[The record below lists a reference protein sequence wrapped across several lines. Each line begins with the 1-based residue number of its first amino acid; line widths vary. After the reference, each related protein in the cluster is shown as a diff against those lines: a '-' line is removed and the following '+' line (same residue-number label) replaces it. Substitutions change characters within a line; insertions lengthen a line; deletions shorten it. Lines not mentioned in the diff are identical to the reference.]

1 MPLLRRCSCA
11 CLVVGCEPASPIIG
25 RTGGTSSRHATHQR
39 GQLGTSRT
47 PKNNFLGIRLTRL
60 HLLRRL
66 TSCHRHGPQR
76 SDSDQSGCGGADAA
90 QHVCRLLA
98 CSSPL
103 AYRGASYG
111 GPQLRAHAP
120 PRRRQPEQGCG
131 HGSRASEAAAAD
143 ARASKALSAARAMA
157 VEAQARGGAA
167 SGSGR
172 SSLEGVTTS
181 MDGSAMSDSSTFDAD
196 GRCHSPG
203 SFPAHAGV
211 CARAS
216 ADMEIDSSCGRGE
229 GAHDRTLALGH
240 PIDSDAQAAARTS
253 DGGGGPRIACRA
265 GSLRSMCTDLH
276 DMGTLLGAPSDSLAE
291 SDEVRAWLAA
301 LGRDFFGFLG
311 CLPPETLSLSLAY
324 F

>member
-1 MPLLRRCSCA
+1 MPANARLLCR
-11 CLVVGCEPASPIIG
+11 
-25 RTGGTSSRHATHQR
+25 
-39 GQLGTSRT
+39 
-47 PKNNFLGIRLTRL
+47 
-60 HLLRRL
+60 
-66 TSCHRHGPQR
+66 RHGTQR
-76 SDSDQSGCGGADAA
+76 SDSEQSECGGADAA

-120 PRRRQPEQGCG
+120 ARRRQPEQGCG
-131 HGSRASEAAAAD
+131 AGSRASEAAAAD

-172 SSLEGVTTS
+172 SSLEGVATS

-203 SFPAHAGV
+203 SFPVHAGI
-211 CARAS
+211 CARPS

-240 PIDSDAQAAARTS
+240 PSDSDAQAVARAS
-253 DGGGGPRIACRA
+253 GGGCSGSLRTASRA

-291 SDEVRAWLAA
+291 SDDVRARFAFCSAIQTQLSWNSVTTSHHCFMCAMAVPKGKRNQLVY
-301 LGRDFFGFLG
+301 FFAECVCAVCAGL
-311 CLPPETLSLSLAY
+311 
-324 F
+324 

>member
-1 MPLLRRCSCA
+1 MPANARLLCR
-11 CLVVGCEPASPIIG
+11 
-25 RTGGTSSRHATHQR
+25 
-39 GQLGTSRT
+39 
-47 PKNNFLGIRLTRL
+47 
-60 HLLRRL
+60 
-66 TSCHRHGPQR
+66 RHGPQR
-76 SDSDQSGCGGADAA
+76 SDSEQSECGGADAA

-111 GPQLRAHAP
+111 GPQLRANAP

-131 HGSRASEAAAAD
+131 AGSRASEAAAAD

-157 VEAQARGGAA
+157 VEAQARAA

-203 SFPAHAGV
+203 SFPVHAGI
-211 CARAS
+211 CARPS
-216 ADMEIDSSCGRGE
+216 ADMEIDSSCGRVE
-229 GAHDRTLALGH
+229 GAHDSTLALGH
-240 PIDSDAQAAARTS
+240 PSDSDAQAVARAS
-253 DGGGGPRIACRA
+253 GGGGGLRIAGRA

-291 SDEVRAWLAA
+291 SDEVRARFAFCIGIGGLFEA
-301 LGRDFFGFLG
+301 
-311 CLPPETLSLSLAY
+311 PVLSGQLL
-324 F
+324 